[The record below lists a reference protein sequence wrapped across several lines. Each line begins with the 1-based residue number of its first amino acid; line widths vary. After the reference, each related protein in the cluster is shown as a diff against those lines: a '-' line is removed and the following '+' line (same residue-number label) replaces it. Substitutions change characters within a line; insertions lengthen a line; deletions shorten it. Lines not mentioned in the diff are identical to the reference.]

1 MKYLKQ
7 EKGVNHEV
15 PETRK
20 KTHVFQSYADNCWF
34 ILRLGRLRSFDR
46 RWPRLRVPRRVCGH
60 RRRFRGEES
69 LFSLRRQGLSRPGL
83 LGRYS
88 PPHQAFARRGSH
100 RNHLGVEKEGY
111 ATTDTRIT
119 VRVFAGWDFK
129 AKEVARPDFIDQGY
143 TRGVPMGGDLSKVP
157 SGKARLLGISKRGDA
172 YLRSLLIH
180 GARALIHQAQP
191 SGGSIKPM
199 GDEAGR
205 TQSWECGR
213 RGPGQQDGAYGL
225 GDVEKHYG

>member
-1 MKYLKQ
+1 MVACGLSIGAGPAFASLAEFAVTAEDFA
-7 EKGVNHEV
+7 EKKVYS
-15 PETRK
+15 P
-20 KTHVFQSYADNCWF
+20 YAD
-34 ILRLGRLRSFDR
+34 RAYPDR
-46 RWPRLRVPRRVCGH
+46 VYWGDTHLHTKLSPDA
-60 RRRFRGEES
+60 
-69 LFSLRRQGLSRPGL
+69 GLIGTT
-83 LGRYS
+83 
-88 PPHQAFARRGSH
+88 
-100 RNHLGVEKEGY
+100 LGVEKEGY
-111 ATTDTRIT
+111 ATTGTRIT

-191 SGGSIKPM
+191 PGGSIKPM